1 MSHCV
6 TGVAVRVTVGRIA
19 CHPFLNDIETFL
31 GGVLRPRRVE
41 GGRVEGGRAL
51 AQASRD
57 LFSLFFVIFVDTK
70 KMVEAL
76 QGSNSPKKNVL
87 FTVKKWPHVKKA
99 FKQG

>member
-41 GGRVEGGRAL
+41 GGRVEGGRA
-51 AQASRD
+51 
-57 LFSLFFVIFVDTK
+57 
-70 KMVEAL
+70 
-76 QGSNSPKKNVL
+76 
-87 FTVKKWPHVKKA
+87 
-99 FKQG
+99 